1 MSLLFLFISLI
12 NWNIENL
19 ISQFANNNNNNNW
32 YLVITY
38 YFILSSSYKIPFIQ
52 VSLQKLWIKFLQ
64 IKSSSLIKLLE
75 PRCENNLWSSI
86 IRTSIIQ
93 LHVRTVSF
101 IRSILIQFLS
111 QLFTHRFPIPLNPP
125 NYQRNSKVPSIFYLD
140 FFHKFHFQS
149 TPQTLILQSS
159 SFKSSKLPTKFA
171 KIFNPNSTNSSYSSF
186 IGHPLT

>member
-93 LHVRTVSF
+93 LHLRTVSF

-111 QLFTHRFPIPLNPP
+111 QLFTHRFHPQITNEIQK
-125 NYQRNSKVPSIFYLD
+125 YEVNSSIFYLD
-140 FFHKFHFQS
+140 SFHKFHFQS
-149 TPQTLILQSS
+149 TPQTPNSTILILQI
-159 SFKSSKLPTKFA
+159 P
-171 KIFNPNSTNSSYSSF
+171 
-186 IGHPLT
+186 